1 MPGLLDYF
9 NRGTDALAGS
19 TGNYGGLLSEED
31 QKAAQQQARMAL
43 AAQLLDA
50 GGYSQQRVGLGQALG
65 RGMGAASQ
73 ARQGSVDQS
82 LQSVLLKKQL
92 ASLDQKEKGPSSV
105 QEYEYAKTNGFEG
118 SFQDWIVAGGQNS
131 RPSSVQEWEHY
142 SGLMAEDKKNGTNKA
157 QLYLE
162 MKRNPTFDFRS
173 VAGVPTMIAPSHVG
187 GTNTTAL
194 STLGQETAAAGA
206 LKQAEA
212 QGGAVGKGSG
222 EIKAGIEKKGSD
234 AVSVKSVIQQ
244 AREAIPKATGST
256 GGAALDSFYALS
268 GKATEG
274 AKAIAKL
281 RVLQANLMMNQPRM
295 EGPQGEKDVEL
306 YQQAAGQIGDPNVPR
321 EIKLEALNTI
331 EEINNRYEAR
341 ASGATSAAPKSET
354 KRRRYNP
361 ATGKIE

>member
-1 MPGLLDYF
+1 
-9 NRGTDALAGS
+9 
-19 TGNYGGLLSEED
+19 
-31 QKAAQQQARMAL
+31 
-43 AAQLLDA
+43 LLDA

-65 RGMGAASQ
+65 RGMGAAQQ

-82 LQSVLLKKQL
+82 MQSLLLKKQL
-92 ASLDQKEKGPSSV
+92 ASLNQPNDQPNSV
-105 QEYEYAKTNGFEG
+105 REYQYAKANGFEG

-162 MKRNPTFDFRS
+162 MKRNPTFDFRKLG
-173 VAGVPTMIAPSHVG
+173 GVETLIAPSHVG
-187 GTNTTAL
+187 GTSTTAL

-206 LKQAEA
+206 IKQAEA
-212 QGGAVGKGSG
+212 QGGAIGKGAG
-222 EIKAGIEKKGSD
+222 EIEAGIQKKGSD

-244 AREAIPKATGST
+244 AREVIPKATGST
-256 GGAALDSFYALS
+256 GGAALDSFYAIG

-274 AKAIAKL
+274 SKAIAKL

-306 YQQAAGQIGDPNVPR
+306 YQQAAGQIGDPAVPR
-321 EIKLEALNTI
+321 DIKLEALNTI

-341 ASGATSAAPKSET
+341 ASGKQPSAAPKRVRVDAQGNVI
-354 KRRRYNP
+354 K
-361 ATGKIE
+361 